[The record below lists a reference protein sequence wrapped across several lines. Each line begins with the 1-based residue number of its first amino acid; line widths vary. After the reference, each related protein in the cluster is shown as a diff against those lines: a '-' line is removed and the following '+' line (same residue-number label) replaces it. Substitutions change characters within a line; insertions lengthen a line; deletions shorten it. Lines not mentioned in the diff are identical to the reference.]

1 MANITIGPGGGIVA
15 DGVVTYLP
23 SCSVMSYSDVSWGA
37 AEDYDITSTEYL
49 EVGAQWVALA
59 CTVGGRWSVSL
70 RLCCPS
76 TTAGSSCGLQV
87 PCMRHRPAC
96 PALLASRAAQKLVPT
111 IVPGI
116 ILGVLCLL
124 GFTFFSLWS

>member
-1 MANITIGPGGGIVA
+1 MGGTGVHCGWQVVCVA
-15 DGVVTYLP
+15 AALLP
-23 SCSVMSYSDVSWGA
+23 LDHCRFLLW
-37 AEDYDITSTEYL
+37 
-49 EVGAQWVALA
+49 
-59 CTVGGRWSVSL
+59 
-70 RLCCPS
+70 
-76 TTAGSSCGLQV
+76 LQV